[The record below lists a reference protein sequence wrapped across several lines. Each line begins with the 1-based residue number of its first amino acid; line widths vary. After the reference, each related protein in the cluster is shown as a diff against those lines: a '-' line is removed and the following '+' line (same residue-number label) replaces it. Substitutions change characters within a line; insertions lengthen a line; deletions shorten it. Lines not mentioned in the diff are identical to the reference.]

1 MDTATLLHG
10 IKLIAFD
17 ADDTLWPCQRHYNDI
32 IARYAT
38 LLRPWIS
45 ADEAHAS
52 LYHTE
57 TQRLPLTGYG
67 VKAFTLSLIENA
79 LTATHH
85 RVTPEVLE
93 AILHLGYELMEM
105 PITPNPDVR
114 PTLSAL
120 RDQGYQLILL
130 TKGELLDQQRKIDR
144 SGLRPLFHATHIV
157 THKDTDTY
165 RHIAHTYHVQ
175 PQQALMVGDSLKSDI
190 LPAHQAGWHT
200 AYLPNDE
207 AWQHEQATHIP
218 PQCLLISGF
227 AHLIDLLCI
236 LCLICPLCLL
246 YP

>member
-1 MDTATLLHG
+1 MNPSTLLHG

-32 IARYAT
+32 ISRYAT
-38 LLRPWIS
+38 LLSPWIS
-45 ADEAHAS
+45 ADEAHAT

-85 RVTPEVLE
+85 RVTPDVLE

-105 PITPNPDVR
+105 PITPNPDIR
-114 PTLSAL
+114 PTLTSL
-120 RDQGYQLILL
+120 RSQGYQLILL

-144 SGLRPLFHATHIV
+144 SGLAPLFHATHIV
-157 THKDTDTY
+157 THKDADTY
-165 RHIAHTYHVQ
+165 RHIANIYHI
-175 PQQALMVGDSLKSDI
+175 PPRQALMVGDSLKSDI
-190 LPAHQAGWHT
+190 LPANEAGWHT

-218 PQCLLISGF
+218 PQCLVLAAIDRLVSG
-227 AHLIDLLCI
+227 AQRSQTV
-236 LCLICPLCLL
+236 
-246 YP
+246 